1 MVSIIQFLF
10 NYIHLLHENIYQLLF
25 LIVRTNNFRQWK
37 HDELHSPKYKK
48 FKTDKMPKIIEFY
61 QQDYEFLIAYYEHK
75 YGKLL
80 KPVKRHA
87 NSSVDHSIVCPS
99 CNAPHN
105 YIYNNN
111 GDKGQF
117 LCKVCNERFNPNNY
131 VTKPLKLLCPH
142 CNHTLERIKSKKVFV
157 IHKCRNLKCS
167 YYLIAKKKV
176 PKNISH
182 TKLSR
187 YKLHYIYREFI
198 VDFFSVSLDSLPEN
212 ASALKFR
219 GQSAHIMGLC
229 LTYYVNLKLSLR
241 ETSQAMK
248 EIHNISVSHTMIAN
262 YAKTAAVMIKPFTDR
277 FDFEPSNSL
286 SADETYV
293 KIRGAK
299 TYVWFVMDT
308 IKKSLLGFTVSDN
321 RTVGPCIIAMRDAF
335 NKFNI
340 FKKHKKLPDK
350 LTFIADGYSTYPL
363 AAQQFERN
371 NPEHKFKVTQV
382 IGLKNA
388 DDVSTKYRPMK
399 QMIERLNRTFKR
411 SYKLTN
417 GYDSLDGAY
426 YGVTLWV
433 IYYNFLRPHK
443 HKGWKNTLH
452 TIPELEVADNMPG
465 KWQLLIHL
473 GQQTIIKLQ
482 EEPL

>member
-10 NYIHLLHENIYQLLF
+10 NYIQLLHEYIYQLLF
-25 LIVRTNNFRQWK
+25 LLVRTNNFRQWR
-37 HDELHSPKYKK
+37 HEELHSPKYQK
-48 FKTDKMPKIIEFY
+48 FKTDKLPIILEFHK
-61 QQDYEFLIAYYEHK
+61 QNYEFLISYYKHK
-75 YGKLL
+75 YGQLL

-87 NSSVDHSIVCPS
+87 NSSVDPSINCPR
-99 CNAPHN
+99 CNAPHD

-111 GDKGQF
+111 GDKGQL
-117 LCKVCNERFNPNNY
+117 LCKVCSERFNPNNH

-142 CNHTLERIKSKKVFV
+142 CNHTLERVKSKKVFV

-167 YYLIAKKKV
+167 YYLSAKKKV

-198 VDFFSVSLDSLPEN
+198 VDFFNVSLDSLPDN
-212 ASALKFR
+212 ASGLKFR

-248 EIHNISVSHTMIAN
+248 EIHNVSVSHTTIAN

-286 SADETYV
+286 SADETYI

-299 TYVWFVMDT
+299 TYVWFIMDT
-308 IKKSLLGFTVSDN
+308 IKKSLLGYTVSDN

-335 NKFNI
+335 SKFNV
-340 FKKHKKLPDK
+340 FKQHKKLPDD
-350 LTFIADGYSTYPL
+350 LDFVADGYSAYPL

-371 NPEHKFKVTQV
+371 NPEHKFKIIQV
-382 IGLKNA
+382 IGLKNV
-388 DDVSTKYRPMK
+388 DDVSTKYRPLK

-417 GYDSLDGAY
+417 GYDNLDSAY
-426 YGVTLWV
+426 YGVALWV

-443 HKGWKNTLH
+443 HKGWKNTLN

-482 EEPL
+482 DEKP